1 MIDGLDHIAIAVRD
15 LDAAVAGF
23 EALTGRT
30 ADWRADF
37 PGARH
42 AYIQLGNTALDIV
55 SPTGEGASGDVLRAR
70 LESHGEGIWGLALAT
85 RDLGR
90 TRHRLERVGVRST
103 EPVPMTAETEDGA
116 MRVWTTSVLNPKAT
130 HGTNLFLVERE
141 DETPPWPQSPLA
153 TDIDTTVSGLDHV
166 VVRTPNPE
174 RAAALYGARLGLDMR
189 LDRSNPDWGTRLMFF
204 RCGDLIVE
212 VAHDLKAGVS
222 DGPDSAWGLSWRVP
236 DPEAVRAR
244 LAGAGFDVSEVRAG
258 RKPGTKVLTVR
269 DAPVG
274 IPTLFLG
281 LETKP

>member
-1 MIDGLDHIAIAVRD
+1 MIEALDHIAFAVRD

-30 ADWRADF
+30 ADWRAGF

-55 SPTGEGASGDVLRAR
+55 SPTGEGGSGDALRAR
-70 LESHGEGIWGLALAT
+70 LASHGEGIWGLALAT
-85 RDLGR
+85 RQMGKV
-90 TRHRLERVGVRST
+90 RHRLERVGVRSS
-103 EPVPMTAETEDGA
+103 EPVPMTGEAEDGA
-116 MRVWTTSVLNPKAT
+116 TRVWTTSVLNPKAT

-141 DETPPWPQSPLA
+141 AETPPWRESPLA
-153 TDIDTTVSGLDHV
+153 GDINAAVSGLDHV
-166 VVRTPNPE
+166 VVRTPDPE

-204 RCGDLIVE
+204 RLGDLIVE

-236 DPEAVRAR
+236 DPEAAHAR
-244 LAGAGFDVSEVRAG
+244 LAGAGFDVSEVRTG
-258 RKPGTKVLTVR
+258 RKPGTKVFTVR

-274 IPTLFLG
+274 IPTLMLG
-281 LETKP
+281 LAPEA